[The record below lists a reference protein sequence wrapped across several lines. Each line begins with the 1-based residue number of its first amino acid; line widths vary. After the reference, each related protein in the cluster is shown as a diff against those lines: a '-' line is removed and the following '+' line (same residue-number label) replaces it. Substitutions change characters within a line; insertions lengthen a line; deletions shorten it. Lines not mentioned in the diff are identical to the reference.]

1 MKNRR
6 LLFSLFF
13 IIHFLLF
20 SCNVFF
26 NSGITFDESTFEEEY
41 QLWKENNFTDYSF
54 IYDNNCFDSRPFH
67 IMFNVSVNNGIGVST
82 PANED
87 SSHAEKIESMEDVF
101 DYIKNLVIEKEK
113 MSRIGMKKHYYF
125 DITYDELYHF
135 PQKVKIEVDIK
146 NAKKSMDVY
155 SENIQIT
162 DFTLTNTQ

>member
-1 MKNRR
+1 
-6 LLFSLFF
+6 
-13 IIHFLLF
+13 
-20 SCNVFF
+20 
-26 NSGITFDESTFEEEY
+26 
-41 QLWKENNFTDYSF
+41 
-54 IYDNNCFDSRPFH
+54 
-67 IMFNVSVNNGIGVST
+67 MFNVSVNNGIGVST